1 MAIKRI
7 ASVIGVKPADI
18 VEYER
23 IHADVWP
30 DVLAAIKR
38 ANVQN
43 YSIFRHGNLLFS
55 YMEYTGSN
63 YEEDMASIAA
73 DRKTQEWWK
82 VTGPMQEQ
90 VHEVVGDEWW
100 HVIPEAFHLD

>member
-1 MAIKRI
+1 MPIKRI

-18 VEYER
+18 IEYER

-30 DVLAAIKR
+30 GVLAAIKK

-43 YSIFRHGNLLFS
+43 YSIFRHGNLLFT
-55 YMEYTGSN
+55 YMEYTGNN
-63 YEEDMASIAA
+63 YEADMASIAA
-73 DRKTQEWWK
+73 DPVTQEWWK
-82 VTGPMQEQ
+82 VTAPMQEQ
-90 VHEVVGDEWW
+90 VAEVIGDEWW